1 MAYSFRCI
9 GLKLPEHHNYN
20 SNTIIISIKRIE
32 RKNATKMWLYLEHS
46 ELREAIAL
54 KRCYHVFMTDDVT
67 AVIHPHAKTICN
79 SETLALAV
87 NGSLRV

>member
-20 SNTIIISIKRIE
+20 KHKE
-32 RKNATKMWLYLEHS
+32 KKNATKMWLYLEHS
-46 ELREAIAL
+46 ELRETIAL

>member
-1 MAYSFRCI
+1 
-9 GLKLPEHHNYN
+9 
-20 SNTIIISIKRIE
+20 
-32 RKNATKMWLYLEHS
+32 MWLYLEHS

-67 AVIHPHAKTICN
+67 AITKPRAKTICN

>member
-1 MAYSFRCI
+1 
-9 GLKLPEHHNYN
+9 
-20 SNTIIISIKRIE
+20 
-32 RKNATKMWLYLEHS
+32 MWLYLEHS

-67 AVIHPHAKTICN
+67 AVIQPRAKTICN

-87 NGSLRV
+87 N